1 MSTLTQPGGETT
13 TIERTREE
21 LLESP
26 VDEDNPSHR
35 VILYNDEWH
44 GFDEVILQVQK
55 ATGYDLDHVVPI
67 VIEAHT
73 EGRAVCYR
81 GSRDQCQRVA
91 RVLREIRLQV
101 EVDTD

>member
-1 MSTLTQPGGETT
+1 MSTLTQPGGGTT
-13 TIERTREE
+13 TIERTDEE
-21 LLESP
+21 LLEDP

-35 VILYNDEWH
+35 VILYNDDWH
-44 GFDEVILQVQK
+44 AFDEVILQVQK
-55 ATGYDLDHVVPI
+55 ATGYDLERVVPI

-81 GSRDQCQRVA
+81 AGRDRCQRVA

-101 EVDTD
+101 EVDSD